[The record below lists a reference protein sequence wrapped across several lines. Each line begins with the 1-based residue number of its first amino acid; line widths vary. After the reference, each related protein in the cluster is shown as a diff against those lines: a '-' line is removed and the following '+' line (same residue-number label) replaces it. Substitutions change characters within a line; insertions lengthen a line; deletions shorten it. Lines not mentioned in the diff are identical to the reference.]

1 MKTFDSIDII
11 CLILFPLKQFS
22 ACQEYEVKLS
32 GANRSLQRLEDTFKK
47 LQHENKELAQD
58 LMNTRELCSRL
69 EQNKEDLMRQMTSK
83 ELDYEQLNNELIDK
97 RAENDLLKSQVNS
110 ERGMVKN
117 LEDLIASNREKDF
130 QMQLS
135 TQERDSEIKLLKD
148 RVLLSEQKM

>member
-1 MKTFDSIDII
+1 M
-11 CLILFPLKQFS
+11 
-22 ACQEYEVKLS
+22 S

-58 LMNTRELCSRL
+58 LMNTRELCSRV